1 MKFKLI
7 KLIIVCLIT
16 LVVLSPVL
24 AVFSVVWE
32 RHMDLL
38 ETQDLA
44 WGLNNLSAA
53 DPKHGVVNFSQGPVE
68 KLPDASF
75 VNQLLAKSEKYTIS
89 HLLQWFFLF
98 VPIGIVVIILL
109 YDRYLIYRAAV
120 FRQQVEMLERLWHQS
135 IEQ

>member
-7 KLIIVCLIT
+7 KLITVCLVT

-38 ETQDLA
+38 ETQDLT
-44 WGLNNLSAA
+44 WGLSNLNAA
-53 DPKHGVVNFSQGPVE
+53 HPKHGVTNFSQDPVE
-68 KLPDASF
+68 KWPDASF
-75 VNQLLAKSEKYTIS
+75 IKQLLAFSEKYAIA
-89 HLLQWFFLF
+89 HLVQWFFLF
-98 VPIGIVVIILL
+98 VPIGIAVIILV
-109 YDRYLIYRAAV
+109 YDRYLIYRAAI

>member
-7 KLIIVCLIT
+7 KLIVVCLVT
-16 LVVLSPVL
+16 LAVLSPVL
-24 AVFSVVWE
+24 AVLSVVWE

-44 WGLNNLSAA
+44 WGFNNLSAA
-53 DPKHGVVNFSQGPVE
+53 HPKHEVANFSQVTVE
-68 KLPDASF
+68 KLPDASLIK
-75 VNQLLAKSEKYTIS
+75 QLLVKSEKYTIA
-89 HLLQWFFLF
+89 HLAQWFFLF
-98 VPIGIVVIILL
+98 VPIGIAVIILM

>member
-7 KLIIVCLIT
+7 KLIVVCLVT
-16 LVVLSPVL
+16 LAVLSPVL

-53 DPKHGVVNFSQGPVE
+53 HPKHEVANFSQDTVE
-68 KLPDASF
+68 KLPDASLIK
-75 VNQLLAKSEKYTIS
+75 QLLVKSEKYTIA
-89 HLLQWFFLF
+89 HLVQWFFLF
-98 VPIGIVVIILL
+98 VPIGIGVIILL